1 MEVLRHLPVGPRIA
15 ALPAAFRSVDLRH
28 LQHARRGR
36 GAAPDAERSEPPAA
50 QDGAVHP
57 KARLTQWFSVP
68 SVLNL
73 MAKLDVVRPG
83 DFPDLRRVMWCG
95 EVLPTPT
102 LIHWMRRLP
111 HARFTNLY
119 GPTEATIASS
129 YYTVP
134 RCPAHERDPI
144 PIGTACDGEELMI
157 LDDEMRPVRDG
168 EIGNLYIGGVGL
180 SPGYWNDPEKT
191 RSVFLPRPGGAGL
204 DERVYR
210 TGDLGRRGADGLL
223 YFAGRTDTQ
232 IKSRGYRIELGEI
245 ESALNALPGLRECA
259 VVAVRTEGFEGWMI
273 CCAYVTARGANI
285 PPSGLRQSLAS
296 AVPAY
301 MLPAR
306 WMHCDALP
314 RNANGKA
321 DRPELRRR
329 FLTAEAQSSARTPR
343 LASGPVLT

>member
-1 MEVLRHLPVGPRIA
+1 
-15 ALPAAFRSVDLRH
+15 
-28 LQHARRGR
+28 
-36 GAAPDAERSEPPAA
+36 
-50 QDGAVHP
+50 
-57 KARLTQWFSVP
+57 
-68 SVLNL
+68 
-73 MAKLDVVRPG
+73 
-83 DFPDLRRVMWCG
+83 
-95 EVLPTPT
+95 
-102 LIHWMRRLP
+102 

-134 RCPAHERDPI
+134 RCPAHERAPV
-144 PIGTACDGEELMI
+144 PIGTACDGEELLI

-204 DERVYR
+204 DERLYR

-245 ESALNALPGLRECA
+245 ESALNALPGLR
-259 VVAVRTEGFEGWMI
+259 
-273 CCAYVTARGANI
+273 
-285 PPSGLRQSLAS
+285 QSLAS

-306 WMHCDALP
+306 WMQCDALP

-321 DRPELRRR
+321 DRPELQRR
-329 FLTAEAQSSARTPR
+329 FLTAEAQSSASTPR